1 MWNFL
6 KRLFGFGKKP
16 APVESVKSNVVSKP
30 TAAPVPASKT
40 VHTRAN
46 VKREQY
52 YRRNGKFY
60 QYDDDS
66 EIEDLILLAILLDV
80 FSDDIEMEERAEA
93 TEVLNEM
100 EEPNIE
106 DMIEASTTVVDIDAA
121 VAEVRETYVAPE
133 PTPTPTPTPTPEP
146 AYSAPE
152 PSYSTPEP
160 SYSDSSSSSY
170 DSGGSDSGGSF
181 D

>member
-16 APVESVKSNVVSKP
+16 APVDSVKSNVVSKP
-30 TAAPVPASKT
+30 TQAPVPASKT
-40 VHTRAN
+40 VHTHAN

-66 EIEDLILLAILLDV
+66 EIEDLILLVILMDV
-80 FSDDIEMEERAEA
+80 FSDDIETEERAEA
-93 TEVLNEM
+93 VQALNEM
-100 EEPNIE
+100 EEPDIDSMIE
-106 DMIEASTTVVDIDAA
+106 DSTTVEDIEIA

-133 PTPTPTPTPTPEP
+133 PTPTPEP

-152 PSYSTPEP
+152 PSYSAPEP
-160 SYSDSSSSSY
+160 SYSSSY
-170 DSGGSDSGGSF
+170 DSGGSDSGGG
-181 D
+181 DD